1 MPTKNEVY
9 VKLLKDNAILPKQ
22 GSAMAAGY
30 DLYAAIEE
38 DIDIQPGTA
47 AKIGTGLAITP
58 PQGYFG
64 AIFAR
69 SGLALKNGLRPANC
83 IGACDWDYTGEYI
96 VPLYNDSQEIQT
108 IHCGD
113 RIAQLIFLPYIQTN
127 FIITDELKATDRG
140 DGGFGS
146 TGIN

>member
-1 MPTKNEVY
+1 MPTKDEVY

-22 GSAMAAGY
+22 GSSMAAGY

-113 RIAQLIFLPYIQTN
+113 RIAQLIFLPYIQVN
-127 FIITDELKATDRG
+127 FIITDDLKATDRG